1 MTNQF
6 PIHVTILLCHAQKV
20 HSKNDCVYI
29 YLYYDCTI
37 HTTPSICDKSY
48 NKYKMTLWI
57 IHILLVTKY
66 YAKHH
71 NIKKNQH

>member
-48 NKYKMTLWI
+48 NKYKKL
-57 IHILLVTKY
+57 TKN
-66 YAKHH
+66 AKHH
-71 NIKKNQH
+71 HIKIYQDYMVYSRT